1 MLNPLIPR
9 TDAERIADLE
19 KELDYV
25 QTNLSEVYAEKDNL
39 HRIVA
44 DQKDLIRTLCRYILD
59 EMEEWYGGR

>member
-9 TDAERIADLE
+9 TDKERIADLK

-39 HRIVA
+39 NRIVA
-44 DQKDLIRTLCRYILD
+44 DQKDLIRALCRYILD
-59 EMEEWYGGR
+59 EMEE

>member
-1 MLNPLIPR
+1 MMLNPLIPR
-9 TDAERIADLE
+9 TDKERIADLE
-19 KELDYV
+19 KELDYF

-59 EMEEWYGGR
+59 EMEE